1 MQRST
6 AGIGRL
12 LVPGTDALAFG
23 MFRLG
28 RIKSRRHF
36 MLALIFTIQ
45 ALSLLLV
52 LQERKRPAI
61 VCFWLSLAMTIFWF
75 GHHATDSLGISL

>member
-1 MQRST
+1 
-6 AGIGRL
+6 
-12 LVPGTDALAFG
+12 
-23 MFRLG
+23 
-28 RIKSRRHF
+28 

-45 ALSLLLV
+45 AISLVLV
-52 LQERKRPAI
+52 LQERKRAAI